1 MFGMSKRSLLILAVV
16 VAAVI
21 YFRAKIPP
29 TWPAAKP

>member
-1 MFGMSKRSLLILAVV
+1 MFGLSKRALIVVFLA

-29 TWPAAKP
+29 TWPAA